1 MTKIRTLI
9 VDDEPLA
16 RRGLELRLQRH
27 ADIAIVG
34 EAGNGREAFHAISAL
49 KPELMFLDVQMPG
62 VDGFELLRAVPATLM
77 PLTVFVTAYDQYA
90 LAAFAASAL
99 DYLLKPV
106 EDARLE
112 QAIARAR
119 EQIARRAAS
128 DQCEQL
134 LKLVASLPDRPPLS
148 LAGGDTAV
156 AAAIPDGRGT
166 TGHGRRPPVD
176 RIAIKDGQRI
186 IRVDVDAIQWIDAAG
201 DYMCIHAGSDTHVL
215 RATMRELEQRL
226 DPRRFQRVHR
236 STIVNLA
243 RVREMRPHLNGEYFL
258 VLDSGHELKLSRTYK
273 DKIDLLT

>member
-1 MTKIRTLI
+1 MSAIRTLI

-16 RRGLELRLQRH
+16 RRGLELRLQKH
-27 ADIAIVG
+27 ADVDIVG
-34 EAGNGREAFHAISAL
+34 EAANGREAFHAISRL

-62 VDGFELLRAVPATLM
+62 VDGFELLRAVPQTLL

-106 EDARLE
+106 EDARLD
-112 QAIARAR
+112 QALARAR

-134 LKLVASLPDRPPLS
+134 LKLIASLPDRPPLS
-148 LAGGDTAV
+148 LADAANDPS
-156 AAAIPDGRGT
+156 AAAGARNAAKPPDK
-166 TGHGRRPPVD
+166 
-176 RIAIKDGQRI
+176 IAIRDGQRI
-186 IRVDVDAIQWIDAAG
+186 VRVDIDSIQWIDAAG
-201 DYMCIHAGSDTHVL
+201 DYMCIHAGNDTHVL
-215 RATMRELEQRL
+215 RATMRDLEQRL
-226 DPRRFQRVHR
+226 DPVRFQRVHR

-258 VLDSGHELKLSRTYK
+258 VLDSGHELKLSRSYK
-273 DKIDLLT
+273 DKVRLLT